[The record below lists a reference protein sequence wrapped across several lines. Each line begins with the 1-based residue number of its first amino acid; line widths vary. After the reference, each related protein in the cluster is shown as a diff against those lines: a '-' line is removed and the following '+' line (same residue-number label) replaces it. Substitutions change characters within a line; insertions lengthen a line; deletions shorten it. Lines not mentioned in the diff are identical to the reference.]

1 MQLKILLNCYSQY
14 SRLNLGHKLYFRKH
28 ELELELELELSSK
41 GVLTENNTKV
51 VANKHASD

>member
-28 ELELELELELSSK
+28 ELELELELSSK